1 MATRDSDNQPFERA
15 GGLVPHTNSINRN
28 LLPYEREL
36 CALIGCT
43 TEEYEQ
49 FLLELERKAY
59 VRPAE
64 YDLIPEIYAGPETWT
79 WLGPLLISLAVGVAS
94 TAVSYFL
101 TPKPGLAENTQARQ
115 ISRRGRTGQD
125 RFLQSTSFDG
135 FADLAEFGDAIP
147 IIWTRYTGTTGGVVV
162 APLLIWSR
170 AFSLGNQQAAK
181 LVYLIGET
189 GVQSPDLAGIF
200 IGNTALNVQ
209 QPGNYDFR
217 WGGLP
222 NTDASAITGGGVGG
236 GFSACLTPSNSTQF
250 GVANPVPNCTG
261 YRPNWRVISFPEDV
275 DDKTERDIKNE
286 RRKICGFP
294 FRGQGMKGVGRAYP
308 RRQGVVSGGKGQVGS
323 TYVISGQRLESV
335 PPDFERSTS
344 VRVTD
349 INDALDAE
357 CIATDEVMQVG
368 EQFVVGE
375 KLVKVVSR
383 DADMWER
390 GKTVNIQLS
399 ESIPGGPADA
409 IYSNAHTTDDRK
421 PAEKNFGVTYYSLCR
436 AVVAAFRN
444 NRRCEATEIG
454 IKSQVWARI
463 NGLAH
468 FNAIPDPDVLEN
480 YDRNNVQFSLGTN
493 NEYVRRIS
501 MFRVYYRVVG
511 QTNWAA
517 AGPILGIRGSTPTDQ
532 HHQIRV
538 NHGANAE
545 YEFEIR
551 PVSSAVLQ
559 EGLSSLYVLNSKA
572 GYTSVG
578 ALQIKA
584 ELKQIYVNQATSDFQ
599 PFFEVRQMIA
609 TGWGGETGNETYQI
623 PRSATYKNMA
633 AFDLDGNVITDPELT
648 ENKLRNA
655 FLEEIFGEPYATGV
669 LGRETA
675 VLKRETDRGR
685 ITFKLTVTAQ
695 NIGTTEK
702 PVYRWGVTRVDI
714 TDARP
719 DTETSFAVG
728 QQFSYPKKVP
738 TSNKYIRTALQ
749 DFEDNKIDVRM
760 RFEITAVTSKTFSEE
775 DRGWRRFEVAT
786 AFAEISH
793 YGNSVT
799 HSCDS
804 GPEHQIVYVN
814 QIGGASLGNYSN
826 VATAM
831 LAIKSNRNISSV
843 DQLRVWI
850 KSGVNNSNSFP
861 ALVLYLLQNIKG
873 VSSSMIDTAS
883 FAAAESFCNANGLYY
898 DGAITSRTNLRS
910 FITST
915 APFFL
920 LNFVMR
926 NGKMALIPALPQ
938 GGPSAMF
945 TAGNIIEGTFALEY
959 LDIADRRPIRAEM
972 IWRQNLLNQF
982 PQQKSFVLGNPGDTL
997 ETFDMS
1003 AFCTSEEHARK
1014 AGNYIRAIRQYV
1026 THSIKFKTTM
1036 DNASIGPGSIIS
1048 VALNQTASSRF
1059 TNGSIS
1065 STGVITTAQNLPNG
1079 SYSITYFKAGDPAT
1093 STGTLVVQNGSTTD
1107 SALFNA
1113 IFSVSQQNIVTYS
1126 YLVEQVEVD
1135 EEGLVSVSATEY
1147 PYNAIASAVGL

>member
-1 MATRDSDNQPFERA
+1 MATRDSADQPFERA
-15 GGLVPHTNSINRN
+15 SGLVPAGKPIERV

-36 CALIGCT
+36 CEIIGCS
-43 TEEYEQ
+43 TEEYKE
-49 FLLELERKAY
+49 FLSELERNVY

-64 YDLIPEIYAGPETWT
+64 YAYVPDIRNEPAITSA
-79 WLGPLLISLAVGVAS
+79 LISLAIGLIF
-94 TAVSYFL
+94 TGVSYLL
-101 TPKPGLAENTQARQ
+101 TPKPRAPEQEQTRQ
-115 ISRRGRTGQD
+115 ITRRGRTGQD
-125 RFLQSTSFDG
+125 RFLQSTNFDG

-181 LVYLIGET
+181 LVYLIGEA
-189 GVQSPDLAGIF
+189 GVQAPDLAGVF
-200 IGNTALNVQ
+200 IGNTALDVQ
-209 QPGNYDFR
+209 QPDNYDFR

-250 GVANPVPNCTG
+250 GVANPIPNCTQ
-261 YRPNWRVISFPEDV
+261 YRPNWRVISFPDDV
-275 DDKTERDIKNE
+275 DGKTERDIKNE
-286 RRKICGFP
+286 RRKICGFAS
-294 FRGQGMKGVGRAYP
+294 RDQGMKGVGRGYP
-308 RRQGVVSGGKGQVGS
+308 RRQGIVSGKKGE
-323 TYVISGQRLESV
+323 TATRYVISGERLDQI
-335 PPDFERSTS
+335 PPDFEKSTS
-344 VRVTD
+344 IRVTD
-349 INDALDAE
+349 INDALDSE
-357 CIATDEVMQVG
+357 CIAADEILQVG

-383 DADMWER
+383 SADMWER
-390 GKTVNIQLS
+390 GRTVNVQLS
-399 ESIPGGPADA
+399 EAIPGGPIGA
-409 IYSNAHTTDDRK
+409 ISSNKHVTDNRK
-421 PAEKNFGVTYYSLCR
+421 DSDGSNEKHFGITYYPLCR
-436 AVVAAFRN
+436 AVIAAFRN
-444 NRRCEATEIG
+444 NRRCIATEIG
-454 IKSQVWARI
+454 IKSQVWGRI

-480 YDRNNVQFSLGTN
+480 YDRSNVQFSLGTN
-493 NEYVRRIS
+493 NEYIRRIS
-501 MFRVYYRVVG
+501 MFRVYYRPVG
-511 QTNWAA
+511 QTNWSA
-517 AGPILGIRGSTPTDQ
+517 AGPIISIRGATPTDQ

-538 NHGANAE
+538 NHGADTE

-551 PVSSAVLQ
+551 PVSSAILQ
-559 EGLSSLYVLNSKA
+559 EGLNSLYILDSNAEYK
-572 GYTSVG
+572 TVG
-578 ALQIKA
+578 ALQVKA
-584 ELKQIYVNQATSDFQ
+584 IRRDIYNDQATSDFKS
-599 PFFEVRQMIA
+599 FFEVRQMIA
-609 TGWGGETGNETYQI
+609 TGWGAETGTETYNI
-623 PRSATYKNMA
+623 PKTVQYSEMRVYEN
-633 AFDLDGNVITDPELT
+633 DGTVITDDRLT
-648 ENKLRNA
+648 QNKLRNA
-655 FLEEIFGEPYATGV
+655 FLEEVFGKPDLTSLYNKENAI
-669 LGRETA
+669 
-675 VLKRETDRGR
+675 LKRETDRGR
-685 ITFKLTVTAQ
+685 ITFKLSAIAVNKGTATAP
-695 NIGTTEK
+695 I
-702 PVYRWGVTRVDI
+702 YRWDTPTVAIIDC
-714 TDARP
+714 RP
-719 DTETSFAVG
+719 DSETSFDVG
-728 QQFSYPKKVP
+728 QTFSYSKK
-738 TSNKYIRTALQ
+738 IRTDNQYLRSSNIE
-749 DFEDNKIDVRM
+749 FKNNKIDVRM
-760 RFEITAVTSKTFSEE
+760 RFSITEIKNKTLSEE
-775 DRGWRRFEVAT
+775 DRGWRRFETAT

-793 YGNSVT
+793 YGNTIT

-804 GPEHQIVYVN
+804 SPEHQIVYVN
-814 QIGGASLGNYSN
+814 QIGGATLGTYEN
-826 VATAM
+826 VSTAM

-873 VSSSMIDTAS
+873 VAPEMIDTGS
-883 FAAAESFCNANGLYY
+883 FAVADSFCKANGLYY

-926 NGKMALIPALPQ
+926 NGKMALLPAIPE
-938 GGPSAMF
+938 GGSAAMF

-959 LDIADRRPIRAEM
+959 LDIAERRPIRAEM

-1003 AFCTSEEHARK
+1003 AFCTSEAHARK

-1048 VALNQTASSRF
+1048 VALNQVASSRF
-1059 TNGSIS
+1059 TNGSVS
-1065 STGVITTAQNLPNG
+1065 STGAITTAQNLPNG
-1079 SYSITYFKAGDPAT
+1079 NYSVTYFKAGDPAT
-1093 STGTLVVQNGSTTD
+1093 STGTLSVEGGQTTN

-1113 IFSVSQQNIVTYS
+1113 IFSVNQQNIVTYS
-1126 YLVEQVEVD
+1126 YLVEQVELD